1 MEKLHATST
10 CVFFLK
16 CTFDSG
22 VARELDIVMCLVHV
36 APLGFK
42 FASLPRSSFA
52 CSTSPAEARFFF
64 NRWEGVFLI
73 PFSIV

>member
-1 MEKLHATST
+1 MQPALA
-10 CVFFLK
+10 CFFLK

-22 VARELDIVMCLVHV
+22 VARELDIIMCLVHV

-52 CSTSPAEARFFF
+52 CSTSPAEARFFL